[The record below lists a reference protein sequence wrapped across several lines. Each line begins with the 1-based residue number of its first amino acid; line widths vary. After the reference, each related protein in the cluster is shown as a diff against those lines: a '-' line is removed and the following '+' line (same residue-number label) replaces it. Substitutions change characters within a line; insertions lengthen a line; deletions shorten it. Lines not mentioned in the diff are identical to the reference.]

1 MALPLGRGAF
11 TLGLSDPLPGE
22 HLAVP
27 LLCLSGVVAGPGAD
41 GGTGG
46 RVLVNLDLTN
56 AQPAPG
62 EWTDWAGVI
71 VCVFVLLACWLADC
85 LAAFVCEGSCELLFD
100 PIWDDLQHENW

>member
-1 MALPLGRGAF
+1 VQK
-11 TLGLSDPLPGE
+11 

-62 EWTDWAGVI
+62 ELLANPVRL
-71 VCVFVLLACWLADC
+71 VAFVVVLLAGWLC
-85 LAAFVCEGSCELLFD
+85 LSGLFLVARQASGGAAAGHFGLDNAQPAPGEL
-100 PIWDDLQHENW
+100 